1 MTQDQYV
8 IRRKLN
14 PKSGITSGVWSGGK
28 YEVETSWVLDC
39 WLYTFTHRHIGFGL
53 YCLFYYLYKT

>member
-1 MTQDQYV
+1 M
-8 IRRKLN
+8 I
-14 PKSGITSGVWSGGK
+14 GWSIYIARYIDNANYIYGHCMVGK